1 MVSTAC
7 GASTWSGSA
16 FTDSYDSSMGSY
28 AETRL
33 NTQGD
38 VSVNGGSTLS
48 GTATI
53 NGQLFTVHPTVGNCS
68 RGNGITLSGSAR
80 VTGGYAGLTPVSFPA
95 PGPFIAGTSDVT
107 LSGNNQT
114 TLSPGSYRN
123 ITVSGY
129 GILTLR
135 PGVYNINSISL
146 SGYAK
151 LLISPTG
158 AVVLNVAG
166 TGSAKPV
173 SVISGN
179 GVGSP
184 SGAPRNFL
192 INYGGTGQLS
202 LSGTG
207 DNHGVVYAPNAA
219 ATVSGSGGWFGS
231 MVVYTLTVSG
241 SGAIH
246 YDRSLC
252 R

>member
-1 MVSTAC
+1 MAC
-7 GASTWSGSA
+7 GASTWSGNA
-16 FTDSYDSSMGSY
+16 FTDSYDSSIGSY

-48 GTATI
+48 GYAKI

-68 RGNGITLSGSAR
+68 QGNGITLSGSAK
-80 VTGGYAGLTPVSFPA
+80 VTGGYAGLMPVSFPA
-95 PGPFIAGTSDVT
+95 PGPFTAGTLDVT
-107 LSGNNQT
+107 LSGSNQA

-123 ITVSGY
+123 ITVSGS
-129 GILTLR
+129 GILTVH

-146 SGYAK
+146 SGSAK
-151 LLISPTG
+151 LVISPTG
-158 AVVLNVAG
+158 PIVFNVAG
-166 TGSAKPV
+166 SGSARPV
-173 SVISGN
+173 SLISGN

-184 SGAPRNFL
+184 LGTPRNFL
-192 INYGGTGQLS
+192 INYGGTGQLD

-207 DNHGVVYAPNAA
+207 ATYGVVYAPNAA

-241 SGAIH
+241 YGAIH

>member
-1 MVSTAC
+1 
-7 GASTWSGSA
+7 
-16 FTDSYDSSMGSY
+16 MGSY

-68 RGNGITLSGSAR
+68 QGNGITLSGSAR

-107 LSGNNQT
+107 LSGSNQA

-146 SGYAK
+146 SGNAK

-241 SGAIH
+241 NGAIH

>member
-1 MVSTAC
+1 M
-7 GASTWSGSA
+7 
-16 FTDSYDSSMGSY
+16 
-28 AETRL
+28 
-33 NTQGD
+33 
-38 VSVNGGSTLS
+38 
-48 GTATI
+48 
-53 NGQLFTVHPTVGNCS
+53 
-68 RGNGITLSGSAR
+68 
-80 VTGGYAGLTPVSFPA
+80 
-95 PGPFIAGTSDVT
+95 T

-231 MVVYTLTVSG
+231 WSFTRLPFPVTEDPLRPEPVPLKRLRRDSCVICSQ
-241 SGAIH
+241 
-246 YDRSLC
+246 
-252 R
+252 